1 MTLPGKRIIVTQ
13 PAYQAL
19 QQIEL
24 FKSLGAEVTHKPMIA
39 LQPARD
45 YAEFDKYLRK
55 PDDFD
60 WIIFT
65 SANGV
70 QAFDSRLKMLGMHTD
85 QFKTVRCGTIGAA
98 TTTALSEA
106 GFETDFEAGITT
118 AAGFLHEFTQKIQ
131 EISGMKFLLPMGN
144 IARGTLPDGLSKRG
158 AEITRITVYETT
170 SVAYPADEITGLFR
184 SGRIDM
190 VTFMSSSAVDAIMRF
205 ITETERTAVISK
217 MNVASIGP
225 VTTKTLRSY
234 GIDPVVES
242 PVQSVSSLV
251 NATIEH
257 FQKI

>member
-1 MTLPGKRIIVTQ
+1 MTHSGKRIVVTQ
-13 PAYQAL
+13 PADQAL

-39 LQPARD
+39 IQPAND
-45 YAEFDKYLRK
+45 YAEFDKHLQK

-70 QAFDSRLKMLGMHTD
+70 QAFDSRLKTLGIHAD
-85 QFKTVRCGTIGAA
+85 QFKTVRFGTIGAA
-98 TTTALSEA
+98 TTAALAEA
-106 GFETDFEAGITT
+106 GFDTDLEPEIAT
-118 AAGFLHEFTQKIQ
+118 AAGFLHEFTQKIHK
-131 EISGMKFLLPMGN
+131 ISGMKFLFPMGN
-144 IARGTLPDGLSKRG
+144 IARDTLPGGLNNKG
-158 AEITRITVYETT
+158 AEITRITVYQTT

-205 ITETERTAVISK
+205 ITGIDRTAVISK
-217 MNVASIGP
+217 MTVASIGP

-234 GIDPVVES
+234 GIEPVVES
-242 PVQSVSSLV
+242 PVQSVSGLV
-251 NATIEH
+251 NAAIEY